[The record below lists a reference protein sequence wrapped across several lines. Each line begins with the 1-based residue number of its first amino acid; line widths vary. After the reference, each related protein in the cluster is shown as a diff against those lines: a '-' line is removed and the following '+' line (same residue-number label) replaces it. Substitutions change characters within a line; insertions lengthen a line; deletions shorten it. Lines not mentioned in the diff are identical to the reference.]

1 MLVTFRDNARCQVR
15 ITTQPKT
22 ITLLCLIGW
31 TTSWLALTDMNR
43 MEPDSP
49 EQTILLKRYCT
60 AIKCSCSPTLVLGY
74 RLVLML
80 VLSVVANNLP
90 LFKSTCG
97 EQ

>member
-1 MLVTFRDNARCQVR
+1 MR

-43 MEPDSP
+43 MQPYSPD
-49 EQTILLKRYCT
+49 QTILLKRCCT
-60 AIKCSCSPTLVLGY
+60 AIKCSCSPTLVLRW

-80 VLSVVANNLP
+80 VLSVAASSSL

>member
-43 MEPDSP
+43 MEPANH
-49 EQTILLKRYCT
+49 EQTILLKRCCT
-60 AIKCSCSPTLVLGY
+60 AIKCSCSPTLLLGY

-80 VLSVVANNLP
+80 VLPFSANSLP
-90 LFKSTCG
+90 LFKSTSG
-97 EQ
+97 E